1 MAFGIEEKY
10 VIFKLDNRDYG
21 LNIENVLSIEKMQE
35 CTKVPNAPSFI
46 KGVINL
52 RGEIVPIID
61 LKDKLGIGKIEID
74 SDTRVIIVSDEKNT
88 VGLIVEYSSE
98 ILQIND
104 NGINRPLV
112 IEENNFNEY
121 IKDIGKVNNRVIMIV
136 DLEKLLKN

>member
-1 MAFGIEEKY
+1 
-10 VIFKLDNRDYG
+10 
-21 LNIENVLSIEKMQE
+21 
-35 CTKVPNAPSFI
+35 T
-46 KGVINL
+46 GVQTCALPIL
-52 RGEIVPIID
+52 VPIID

>member
-1 MAFGIEEKY
+1 MGFGIEEKY
-10 VIFKLDNRDYG
+10 VIFKLDNEDYG
-21 LNIENVLSIEKMQE
+21 LNIENVLSIEKVQE
-35 CTKVPNAPSFI
+35 YTRVPNAPSFI

-74 SDTRVIIVSDEKNT
+74 SNTRIIIVSDEKNT

-104 NGINRPLV
+104 NRINRPLV
-112 IEENNFNEY
+112 TGENNFSEY
-121 IKDIGKVNNRVIMIV
+121 IKDIGKANNRLIMIV
-136 DLEKLLKN
+136 DLEKILKN